1 MLLVFFQLLFLFFF
15 SLFSCFI
22 ISLSASFCFVFFC
35 IRCCCCYCVVLFLSF
50 FSGRNFEETV
60 EGDLLILR
68 GWIINPCFFDPC
80 VLPMGSLSELELP
93 SANEK
98 SEPVRLIFRLIETLF
113 RLCIIFVYLSIYN
126 FYRHK
131 FSAKIHSFG

>member
-1 MLLVFFQLLFLFFF
+1 MLLVFFQLLFLFFSPFFLFYYLVVGFLLFLFFLYKVLLLLLCRSF
-15 SLFSCFI
+15 SL
-22 ISLSASFCFVFFC
+22 
-35 IRCCCCYCVVLFLSF
+35 F

-68 GWIINPCFFDPC
+68 RWIINPCFFDPC

-98 SEPVRLIFRLIETLF
+98 SEPVRLIFRLIKTLF
-113 RLCIIFVYLSIYN
+113 RVRIIFVYLSIYN

>member
-1 MLLVFFQLLFLFFF
+1 MLLVFFSAVVLIFFLPFFLFYYLVVGFLLFFF
-15 SLFSCFI
+15 LYKVLLLLLCRSFSL
-22 ISLSASFCFVFFC
+22 
-35 IRCCCCYCVVLFLSF
+35 F

-68 GWIINPCFFDPC
+68 RWIINPCFFDPC

-98 SEPVRLIFRLIETLF
+98 SEPVRLIFRLIKTLF
-113 RLCIIFVYLSIYN
+113 RLCIIFVYLSTYN